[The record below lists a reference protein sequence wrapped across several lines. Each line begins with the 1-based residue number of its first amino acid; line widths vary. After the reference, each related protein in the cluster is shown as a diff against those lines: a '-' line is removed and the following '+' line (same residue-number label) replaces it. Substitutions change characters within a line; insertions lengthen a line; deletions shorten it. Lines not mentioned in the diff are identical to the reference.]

1 MASPSSLQRECRRAL
16 FSIMKQDLV
25 LTTLVADTSIN
36 PEGEPAW
43 PFILIES
50 PRTLRLRMSCV
61 RGARVSFDVH
71 AFAGPRTDSEEI
83 VETGYDHVSRI
94 ADRIERLFAESTI
107 TLESGAKCGTL
118 FSDAQMFKDGEP
130 DRWHWFSQL
139 NCRVLAE

>member
-1 MASPSSLQRECRRAL
+1 MATPSSLQRQARRAL
-16 FSIMKQDLV
+16 FSIMKLDTA
-25 LTTLVADTSIN
+25 LTVMVPASSID
-36 PEGEPAW
+36 PEGEPVW
-43 PFILIES
+43 PFIMVES

-71 AFAGPRTDSEEI
+71 AFAGPLTDSGAI

-94 ADRIERLFAESTI
+94 ADRIERLFSESTI
-107 TLESGAKCGTL
+107 ILEEGAKCRAL

-139 NCRVLAE
+139 NCRVLSE